1 MTIVQPI
8 SAEKRADILIEA
20 RLRYTQILLLFNI
33 AAEIL
38 GVVLVLN
45 STTDMTQNFIR
56 AVLIGILPI
65 IDLGMLWVL
74 RQKKYMSIIA
84 SIVVTKIAV
93 GALLTITTDY
103 WWLAFT
109 TSIAILSAA
118 TLVQYWLYIVVNLII
133 LGEVAATILSPTLQ
147 TSAGATPNIVL
158 FLSLLAL
165 SVTTRYFT
173 NTSRRTADAAR
184 GSADLL
190 HAAAETGQV
199 LTKLL
204 NLQEILNKSVDL
216 IRERFDF
223 YHVQVFL
230 IDEKGEYARLAAST
244 GAIGQQLFERQHKLG
259 VGSKSVIGSVTSN
272 GKMLIA
278 RDTDP
283 IYYRNELLPNTRSE
297 LALPI
302 FDGGQIIGALD
313 VQSRREDAFTD
324 EIIQALQVVTNLLAT
339 SIRNARLFEIQE
351 RNANEAKR
359 LLLDSETNL
368 REIQRLNQQ
377 LTRQGWQT
385 YLRERKQV
393 SGITAKANSPAI
405 FESGWTESLIK
416 ATETRQPVRDAQD
429 GNQVVAV
436 PVMVGGEVIGAIEV
450 ETDDQ
455 VYESE
460 TVEMLRAVANRLATS
475 LDKARL
481 FEESQETTAREQ
493 RISEIVT
500 RYQAVTN
507 VDELLRITL
516 EELGQTLGAEHGAIR
531 LGVLPTASLNGDG
544 PHD

>member
-1 MTIVQPI
+1 
-8 SAEKRADILIEA
+8 
-20 RLRYTQILLLFNI
+20 
-33 AAEIL
+33 
-38 GVVLVLN
+38 
-45 STTDMTQNFIR
+45 MTQNFIR